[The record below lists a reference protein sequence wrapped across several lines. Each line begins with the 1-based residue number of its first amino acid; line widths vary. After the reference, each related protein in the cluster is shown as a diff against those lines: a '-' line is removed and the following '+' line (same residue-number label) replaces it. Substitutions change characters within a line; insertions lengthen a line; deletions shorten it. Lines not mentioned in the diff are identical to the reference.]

1 MDADIQRLAERVHAS
16 RTMAVIA
23 VTGAGSQA
31 LAWLLGVAGASRT
44 VLEALVPYGA
54 ASFVE
59 FVGHRP
65 EQFVSAEAA
74 RDMARSAYRRA
85 VHLRRN
91 RDWGFPNP
99 QSPVPIPQSLLGVAC
114 TATIATDRPKRGEH
128 RCYVAAWTA
137 SGVTTYGLQLV
148 KGLRDRP
155 GEEDVV
161 SRLVLRALAEASGLA
176 PDLPMHLDGREQV
189 EVERV
194 RYEDPIRAVVAGHV
208 SSATIHSD
216 GRMVADEQVI
226 GGVLPGSFNP
236 LHEGHERLAEVASEM
251 LNDGVTFELSITNVD
266 KPPLEEGEVRK
277 RVAQFAGKGTMVVTH
292 APVYYEKARLFPGC
306 TFVIGWDTAIRLV
319 DPRYYG
325 GSEARML
332 MALEET
338 RRLGCRFLVA
348 GRVDGGV
355 FHTLDDVAV
364 PQEFREMFASI
375 PESAF
380 RYDISSTQLRSQGL
394 GIRS

>member
-1 MDADIQRLAERVHAS
+1 MDTDTQRLIERVHAS
-16 RTMAVIA
+16 HTMAVVV

-85 VHLRRN
+85 VHLRGTRETPL
-91 RDWGFPNP
+91 PNP
-99 QSPVPIPQSLLGVAC
+99 QYPVPSPQSLVGIAC

-137 SGVTTYGLQLV
+137 SGVTTYGLLLV

-161 SRLVLRALAEASGLA
+161 SRLVLRALAEASGVEL
-176 PDLPMHLDGREQV
+176 DLPLHLDDRERV
-189 EVERV
+189 EVESV
-194 RYEDPIRAVVAGHV
+194 SYEDPIRSVVVGHV
-208 SSATIHSD
+208 SSVTIHPD
-216 GRMVADEQVI
+216 GRIVADAPVL

-236 LHEGHERLAEVASEM
+236 LHDGHERLAEVASQM
-251 LNDGVTFELSITNVD
+251 LNAEVTFELSITNVD
-266 KPPLEEGEVRK
+266 KPPLEEAEIRR
-277 RVAQFAGKGTMVVTH
+277 RVAQFAGKGSVVVTH

-306 TFVIGWDTAIRLV
+306 AFVIGWDTAVRLV

-325 GSEARML
+325 GSEAKML

-348 GRVDGGV
+348 GRVDNGV
-355 FHTLDDVAV
+355 FRTLDDVAL
-364 PQEFREMFASI
+364 PQEFREMFATI

-380 RYDISSTQLRSQGL
+380 RYDISSTQLRKAGHRL
-394 GIRS
+394 